1 MPLVA
6 PWNRKKRAER
16 EKIGHEAPARPP
28 RPAHR
33 SHLRV
38 RREARPPLRRGVD
51 LRELRAA
58 LGHEPDPAEQYQA
71 IRRTQLRFRVL
82 PVAYGLLILALAMFF
97 TLTGNIFS
105 VFILLPLG
113 MMIWFYFIR
122 PAHRRRYRRA
132 VAELPRW
139 ELRPGLTLLDRA
151 GAAVRRSDAGGI
163 VGVSSRNGTPVRSS
177 TTLRQM

>member
-16 EKIGHEAPARPP
+16 RAQ
-28 RPAHR
+28 
-33 SHLRV
+33 
-38 RREARPPLRRGVD
+38 RER
-51 LRELRAA
+51 
-58 LGHEPDPAEQYQA
+58 LGHEQPGTVLRGPPIAVTCECGEKRDLRYGEEWTCESCGRRWDTNQIPPDQYQA

-82 PVAYGLLILALAMFF
+82 PVLYGLGVLALAVFF

-105 VFILLPLG
+105 VFVLLPLAL
-113 MMIWFYFIR
+113 MFWFYFIR

-139 ELRPGLTLLDRA
+139 ELR
-151 GAAVRRSDAGGI
+151 S
-163 VGVSSRNGTPVRSS
+163 
-177 TTLRQM
+177 Q